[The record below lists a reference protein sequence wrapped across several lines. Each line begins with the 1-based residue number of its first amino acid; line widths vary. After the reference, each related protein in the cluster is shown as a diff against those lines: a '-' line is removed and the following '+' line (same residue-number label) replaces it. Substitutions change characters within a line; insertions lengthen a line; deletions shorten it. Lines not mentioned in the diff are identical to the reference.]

1 MTIYLI
7 KLVFNIVYLLIL
19 ARVLISWVPQ
29 LQYHPI
35 GLWIT
40 RATEPFLRPFRNLL
54 PPWRTSGVDF
64 SPMIFFI
71 LLIIVE
77 RALIRAFHGA
87 L

>member
-1 MTIYLI
+1 MTIL
-7 KLVFNIVYLLIL
+7 LVIWLFNLLYLLII
-19 ARVLISWVPQ
+19 ARVIISWVPQ

-35 GLWIT
+35 GRWIT

-64 SPMIFFI
+64 SPLIFFI
-71 LLIIVE
+71 ILIIVH
-77 RALIRAFHGA
+77 RALIRALHGA

>member
-1 MTIYLI
+1 MTIDLI

-19 ARVLISWVPQ
+19 ARVIISWVPQ

-77 RALIRAFHGA
+77 RALLRALHGA